1 MKKLVFLSAVFALQL
16 LVGPAILQAEA
27 SVDDVEKQLK
37 ALGDHVNALLDRT
50 DEVYWRF
57 KPTGF
62 RHSIGEEMEHLA
74 LAHQDLQGVL
84 VRALKK
90 GEQAEKAETLSGK
103 EEFLR
108 ERMLDPENKAESYK
122 VKNILQSKAEVA
134 EYFKTAHRKALEVIR
149 AVPDP
154 SLYVYKHPSNTYG
167 SLTGLQWL
175 YYLVYHGERHAIWI
189 EKMLDHPEFPG
200 AKSGS

>member
-1 MKKLVFLSAVFALQL
+1 MKNLVFLSAVFALQL
-16 LVGPAILQAEA
+16 FVGAAALQAEA
-27 SVDDVEKQLK
+27 SVDDVEKRLK

-57 KPTGF
+57 KPAGF

-74 LAHQDLQGVL
+74 LAHQDLQGMFVK
-84 VRALKK
+84 ALKK
-90 GEQAEKAETLSGK
+90 GEQAEKAEILSGK

-108 ERMLDPENKAESYK
+108 ERMLDPDNKAESYK
-122 VKNILQSKAEVA
+122 VKNILRSKAEVA
-134 EYFKTAHRKALEVIR
+134 EYFKTAHRKALDVIR
-149 AVPDP
+149 VVPNP
-154 SLYVYKHPSNTYG
+154 GLYVYKHPSATYG
-167 SLTGLQWL
+167 ELTGLQWL

-189 EKMLDHPEFPG
+189 EKMLDHPEFAG

>member
-16 LVGPAILQAEA
+16 LVGPAALQAEA
-27 SVDDVEKQLK
+27 GVDDVEKQLK

-50 DEVYWRF
+50 DEVYWQC
-57 KPTGF
+57 KPAGF
-62 RHSIGEEMEHLA
+62 RHSIGDEMEHLA
-74 LAHQDLQGVL
+74 LAHQDLQGVFA
-84 VRALKK
+84 RALKK

-108 ERMLDPENKAESYK
+108 ERMLDPENKAENYK

-134 EYFKTAHRKALEVIR
+134 EYFKTAHRKALNVIR
-149 AVPDP
+149 SVPDP
-154 SLYVYKHPSNTYG
+154 SLYVYKHPSDTYG
-167 SLTGLQWL
+167 ELTGLQWL

-200 AKSGS
+200 AKGGS

>member
-1 MKKLVFLSAVFALQL
+1 MKKLVFLSTVFALQL
-16 LVGPAILQAEA
+16 FIGTAALQAET

-50 DEVYWRF
+50 DEVYWQF

-74 LAHQDLQGVL
+74 LAHQDLQGVFA
-84 VRALKK
+84 RALKK

-108 ERMLDPENKAESYK
+108 ERMLDPENKAESYG
-122 VKNILQSKAEVA
+122 VKNMLRSKAEVA
-134 EYFKTAHRKALEVIR
+134 EYFKRAHRKALEVIR
-149 AVPDP
+149 SVPDP
-154 SLYVYKHPSNTYG
+154 SLYVYKHPSPTYG
-167 SLTGLQWL
+167 ELTGLQWL

-189 EKMLDHPEFPG
+189 EKMLDHPEFAG

>member
-16 LVGPAILQAEA
+16 MVAPAALQAEA
-27 SVDDVEKQLK
+27 SVDDVEKQLE

-50 DEVYWRF
+50 DEVYWQF

-74 LAHQDLQGVL
+74 LAHQELQGVFAK
-84 VRALKK
+84 ALKK

-108 ERMLDPENKAESYK
+108 ERMLDPENKAESYA

-149 AVPDP
+149 VVPDP
-154 SLYVYKHPSNTYG
+154 SLYVYKHPSKTYG
-167 SLTGLQWL
+167 ELTGLQWL

-189 EKMLDHPEFPG
+189 EKMLDHPEFTG

>member
-1 MKKLVFLSAVFALQL
+1 MKKLLFFSAVLSIQL
-16 LVGPAILQAEA
+16 LLTPTLLQAEA

-50 DEVYWRF
+50 DEVYWQF
-57 KPTGF
+57 KPTGQA
-62 RHSIGEEMEHLA
+62 HSIGEEMEHLS
-74 LAHQDLQGVL
+74 LAHQDLQGVFA
-84 VRALKK
+84 RALKQ
-90 GEQAEKAETLSGK
+90 GEQAEKAKNLSGK

-108 ERMLDPENKAESYK
+108 ERMLDPENKAENYK

-134 EYFKTAHRKALEVIR
+134 EYFNKAHRKALEVIR

-154 SLYVYKHPSNTYG
+154 SLYVFKHPSPTYG
-167 SLTGLQWL
+167 ELTGLQWL
-175 YYLVYHGERHAIWI
+175 YYLVYHGERHAIWLD
-189 EKMLDHPEFPG
+189 KMLNHPEFPG

>member
-1 MKKLVFLSAVFALQL
+1 MKKLAFLSAVIALQL
-16 LVGPAILQAEA
+16 FVTAAALKAEA
-27 SVDDVEKQLK
+27 SVDDVEKRLK

-57 KPTGF
+57 KPAGF

-74 LAHQDLQGVL
+74 LAHQDLQGVF

-90 GEQAEKAETLSGK
+90 GEQAEKAASLSGK

-108 ERMLDPENKAESYK
+108 ERMLDPENKAESYR

-154 SLYVYKHPSNTYG
+154 NLYVYKHPSDTYG
-167 SLTGLQWL
+167 ELTGLQWL
-175 YYLVYHGERHAIWI
+175 YYLVYHGERHVIWI
-189 EKMLDHPEFPG
+189 EKMLDHPEFRD

>member
-16 LVGPAILQAEA
+16 FVGPAALKAEA
-27 SVDDVEKQLK
+27 SVDDVEKQLE

-50 DEVYWRF
+50 DEVYWQF

-74 LAHQDLQGVL
+74 LAHQDLQGVF

-90 GEQAEKAETLSGK
+90 GEQAEKAGSLSGK

-108 ERMLDPENKAESYK
+108 ERMLDPENKAENYA

-134 EYFKTAHRKALEVIR
+134 EYFKTAQRKALEVIR
-149 AVPDP
+149 SVPDP
-154 SLYVYKHPSNTYG
+154 SLYVYKHPSATYG
-167 SLTGLQWL
+167 ELTGLQWL

-189 EKMLDHPEFPG
+189 EKMLEHPEFTG

>member
-1 MKKLVFLSAVFALQL
+1 MKKLLFLSAVFALQL
-16 LVGPAILQAEA
+16 FIGTAALQAEA

-50 DEVYWRF
+50 DEVYWQF

-62 RHSIGEEMEHLA
+62 RHSVGEEMEHLS
-74 LAHQDLQGVL
+74 LAHQDLQGVF
-84 VRALKK
+84 VKALKK

-134 EYFKTAHRKALEVIR
+134 EYFKTAHRKALQVIR
-149 AVPDP
+149 VVPDP
-154 SLYVYKHPSNTYG
+154 SLYVYKHPSATYG
-167 SLTGLQWL
+167 ELTGLQWL
-175 YYLVYHGERHAIWI
+175 YYLVYHGERHVIWI

>member
-16 LVGPAILQAEA
+16 LVGPAALQAEA
-27 SVDDVEKQLK
+27 GVDDVEKQLK

-50 DEVYWRF
+50 DEVYWQF
-57 KPTGF
+57 KPAGF
-62 RHSIGEEMEHLA
+62 RHSIGDEMEHLA
-74 LAHQDLQGVL
+74 LAHQDLQGVFA
-84 VRALKK
+84 RALKK

-108 ERMLDPENKAESYK
+108 ERMLDPENKAENYK

-134 EYFKTAHRKALEVIR
+134 EYFKTAHRKALNVIR
-149 AVPDP
+149 SVPDP
-154 SLYVYKHPSNTYG
+154 SLYVYKHPSDTYG
-167 SLTGLQWL
+167 ELTGLQWL

-200 AKSGS
+200 AKGGS

>member
-16 LVGPAILQAEA
+16 FVGPAVLKAEA
-27 SVDDVEKQLK
+27 SVADVEKQLK

-50 DEVYWRF
+50 DEVYWQF

-74 LAHQDLQGVL
+74 LAHQDLQGVF

-90 GEQAEKAETLSGK
+90 GEQAEKAGSLSGK

-108 ERMLDPENKAESYK
+108 ERMLDPENKAEDYA

-134 EYFKTAHRKALEVIR
+134 EYFKTAQRKALEVIR
-149 AVPDP
+149 SVPDP
-154 SLYVYKHPSNTYG
+154 SLYVYKHPSATYG
-167 SLTGLQWL
+167 ELTGLQWL

-189 EKMLDHPEFPG
+189 EKMLDHPEFTG